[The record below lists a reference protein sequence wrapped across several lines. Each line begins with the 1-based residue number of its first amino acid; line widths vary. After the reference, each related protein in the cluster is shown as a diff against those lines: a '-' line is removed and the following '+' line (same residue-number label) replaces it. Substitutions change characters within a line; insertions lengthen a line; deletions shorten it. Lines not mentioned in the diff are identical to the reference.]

1 VVDLD
6 ATNTGYGVGEVE
18 TVVEDASDIAEAK
31 ERVQSLISR
40 ITRNKIMTMD
50 LLLESWSITLSRID
64 LNTIKRASK
73 SGVIKT
79 KY

>member
-1 VVDLD
+1 MDLD